1 MAKHAGTRQTNHL
14 FDVTKIKFFVIKGA
28 TVTEDY
34 IMLFSSSVFIMLV
47 VFFGSG
53 DVVGAGSF
61 LEKNGYDKE
70 PNGDFRGSFDP
81 SLQKK
86 NTN

>member
-1 MAKHAGTRQTNHL
+1 
-14 FDVTKIKFFVIKGA
+14 
-28 TVTEDY
+28 
-34 IMLFSSSVFIMLV
+34 MLV

-53 DVVGAGSF
+53 DVLGGGSF

-86 NTN
+86 NTNWYLTVISHDRKC